1 MSKFTGT
8 KPLCGLSADEILNLW
23 WQQQFVAYGFG
34 VALLPFRFCCTQQ
47 SRKVFLKKNFE

>member
-8 KPLCGLSADEILNLW
+8 KPLCGLSADEIPNLW

-47 SRKVFLKKNFE
+47 SRKFFFKKEF